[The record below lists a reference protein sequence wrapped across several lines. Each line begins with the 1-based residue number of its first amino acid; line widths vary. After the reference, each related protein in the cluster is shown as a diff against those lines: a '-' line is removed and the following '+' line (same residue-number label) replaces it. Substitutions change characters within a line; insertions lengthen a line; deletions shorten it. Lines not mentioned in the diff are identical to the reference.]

1 MSKVIGID
9 LGTTNSCVSVL
20 EGDEPKVIQN
30 PEGARTTPSV
40 VAFKNGETQV
50 GEVAKRQ
57 AITNPNTIQSIK
69 RYMGTDHKEN
79 IDGKSYTPQ
88 EISAM
93 ILQNLK
99 STAESYLGEKVEKAV
114 ITVPAYFN
122 DAERQATKDAGK
134 IAGLEVERI
143 INEPTAAALAYG
155 LDKTDKDEKV
165 LVFDLGGGTFDVSI
179 LELGDGVFEVLATA
193 GDNKLGGDDF
203 DQVIIDYLVQQFKS
217 ENGVDLSQDKMAL
230 QRLKDAAEKAKK
242 DLSGVSSTQISLPF
256 ISAGEAG
263 PLHLEITLSRAKF
276 EELAY
281 DLVQK
286 TMGPTRQAMKDAGLS
301 NADIDEVILVG
312 GSTRIPAVQEAIK
325 KEIGKEP
332 NKGVNPDEVIA
343 MGAAIQGGVITGDVK
358 DVVLLDVTPLSLGI
372 EIMGGR
378 MNTLIERNTT
388 IPTSKSQ
395 VYSTAADN
403 QPAVDIHVLQGE
415 RPMASDNK
423 TLGRFQLTDIP
434 PAPRGVPQIEVTFD
448 IDKNGIVNVTA
459 KDLGTNKEQNI
470 TIESS
475 SALSDEEID
484 RMVKDAEQNAEAD
497 KKRREEV
504 DLRNDADQLVFQVDK
519 TLKDLGDN
527 VSEEDKKEAEAKKDE
542 LKTALEGS
550 DIEDIKAKK
559 EALEQV
565 VQQLSMKVYEQAQQA
580 AQQGGE
586 NTSQND
592 STVEDAEFKEVNDDD
607 NQQK

>member
-1 MSKVIGID
+1 M
-9 LGTTNSCVSVL
+9 
-20 EGDEPKVIQN
+20 
-30 PEGARTTPSV
+30 
-40 VAFKNGETQV
+40 
-50 GEVAKRQ
+50 
-57 AITNPNTIQSIK
+57 
-69 RYMGTDHKEN
+69 
-79 IDGKSYTPQ
+79 
-88 EISAM
+88 
-93 ILQNLK
+93 
-99 STAESYLGEKVEKAV
+99 
-114 ITVPAYFN
+114 
-122 DAERQATKDAGK
+122 
-134 IAGLEVERI
+134 
-143 INEPTAAALAYG
+143 
-155 LDKTDKDEKV
+155 
-165 LVFDLGGGTFDVSI
+165 
-179 LELGDGVFEVLATA
+179 
-193 GDNKLGGDDF
+193 
-203 DQVIIDYLVQQFKS
+203 
-217 ENGVDLSQDKMAL
+217 
-230 QRLKDAAEKAKK
+230 
-242 DLSGVSSTQISLPF
+242 
-256 ISAGEAG
+256 
-263 PLHLEITLSRAKF
+263 HLETTLSRAKF

-332 NKGVNPDEVIA
+332 NKGVNPDEVVA

-527 VSEEDKKEAEAKKDE
+527 VSEEDKKEAEAKK
-542 LKTALEGS
+542 T
-550 DIEDIKAKK
+550 
-559 EALEQV
+559 
-565 VQQLSMKVYEQAQQA
+565 
-580 AQQGGE
+580 
-586 NTSQND
+586 N
-592 STVEDAEFKEVNDDD
+592 
-607 NQQK
+607 